1 MDGRVSGGGGG
12 VGELGAQS
20 EIMEKASDN
29 YVLHKLGYTTAARLT
44 PLSQLKWFTWQR
56 GGV

>member
-1 MDGRVSGGGGG
+1 MVAVLVSGGGGG
-12 VGELGAQS
+12 WGVRS
-20 EIMEKASDN
+20 EIMAKASDN
-29 YVLHKLGYTTAARLT
+29 YVSHKLSYTTAAQLA